1 MSDELNVLAGAYAL
15 DALDDD
21 ERVLFEQ
28 HLEVCDECTEE
39 VRGMRY
45 AANELS
51 RTTEVSPPPQ
61 LRADVL
67 ASISQVRPLA
77 PVVDNVIALHRAR
90 AARSVWQVMAA
101 ACALIAIVAAG
112 WGYSQ
117 HRATNRSTSVA
128 QVSAVQKLLD
138 APDLRANTTAFEKG
152 SGTLVYSKDEHKLV
166 LIGHGMPAL
175 ASDKTYQLW
184 MLPTT
189 GDAVSAG
196 TFTPDSAG
204 NVELPASGDLTGIP
218 KMGISVEPAGGS
230 AQPTAGTVQLLNL

>member
-15 DALDDD
+15 DALDED
-21 ERVLFEQ
+21 ERILFEQ
-28 HLEVCDECTEE
+28 HLEECDECTEE
-39 VRGMRY
+39 VRGMRC
-45 AANELS
+45 AASELS

-101 ACALIAIVAAG
+101 ACAIIAIVAAG
-112 WGYSQ
+112 WGFSQ
-117 HRATNRSTSVA
+117 HRTTSRTSAA
-128 QVSAVQKLLD
+128 QVSAVQKLLA
-138 APDLRANTTAFEKG
+138 APDLRASTTAFEKG

-189 GDAVSAG
+189 GDAISAG

-204 NVELPASGDLTGIP
+204 NVELPAAGDLTGIP